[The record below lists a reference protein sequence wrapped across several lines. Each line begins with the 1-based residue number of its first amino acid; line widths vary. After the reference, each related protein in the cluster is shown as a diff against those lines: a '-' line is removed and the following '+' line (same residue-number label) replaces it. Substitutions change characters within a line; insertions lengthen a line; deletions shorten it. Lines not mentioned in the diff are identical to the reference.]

1 MVGYDLRRKGKHD
14 HQSDITN
21 KYRYIF
27 INGLKMEEYLFRSLN
42 RLPSEKDSI
51 NIIIPLLKDLRETVG
66 LREDQYFNLLVAV
79 TEAVNN
85 AIVHGNRM
93 RGDKSVDLIISANDT
108 EVRIEVCDQGEG
120 FNPEDIADCLHPDNI
135 LKDSGRGIFLIRSL
149 VDQVCF
155 KPTKNGTK
163 ILMIIYYKNIQE
175 V

>member
-1 MVGYDLRRKGKHD
+1 
-14 HQSDITN
+14 
-21 KYRYIF
+21 
-27 INGLKMEEYLFRSLN
+27 MEEYLFRSLN